1 MTPEP
6 TGGYYRSAG
15 IEAFIRKFGYPD
27 MTGATDRGDRLNF
40 GGVHKVGEYHHLT
53 KLQVVLKGFDAVK
66 GKITDATGG
75 ISLMNIEGE
84 EAAVWGYAEIMAKW
98 NRKHNK
104 AVYIP
109 SQCVQSPERKYWY
122 GNLIRIGTGT
132 DFLKYLQ
139 AMAEGKVYY
148 DPGIKLENA
157 STSPRTKQRS
167 QFRIK
172 SVNLPALYHSMDI
185 VDLSGD

>member
-1 MTPEP
+1 M
-6 TGGYYRSAG
+6 
-15 IEAFIRKFGYPD
+15 
-27 MTGATDRGDRLNF
+27 
-40 GGVHKVGEYHHLT
+40 GEYHRLT
-53 KLQVVLKGFDAVK
+53 NLQMVLKGFDSIK
-66 GKITDATGG
+66 GKIIDATGG
-75 ISLMNIEGE
+75 ITLMNREGE
-84 EAAVWGYAEIMAKW
+84 EAAVWGYDALMTKW

-109 SQCVQSPERKYWY
+109 SQCVQLPERKYWY

-132 DFLKYLQ
+132 DFIKYLQ

-157 STSPRTKQRS
+157 STRPRTKQRS

-172 SVNLPALYHSMDI
+172 SVNLPALYHRMDSI
-185 VDLSGD
+185 DLCGGEAVS